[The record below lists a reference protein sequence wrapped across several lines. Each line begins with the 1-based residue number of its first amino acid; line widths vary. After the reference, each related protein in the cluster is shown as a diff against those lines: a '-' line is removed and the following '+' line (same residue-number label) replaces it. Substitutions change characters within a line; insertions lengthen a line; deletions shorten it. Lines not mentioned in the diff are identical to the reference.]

1 MTRKGDNQPNWGQ
14 IQRSPVAEEHNYHI
28 FGRPPSKK
36 QEKARQQE
44 MNAGKLTST
53 FASKKIRNV
62 GMLKFLRNIWTHRAQ
77 IIEAGRFESEDAVA
91 HYLLDPFPWLLI
103 EVYVADVQYGL
114 TALFVDDTKD
124 AHAGGVDEAMTMTDF
139 GANFGA
145 NKYNMLEGGGRPF
158 LHCAC
163 LGPHSLGPYEHR
175 TRSMITRRV

>member
-1 MTRKGDNQPNWGQ
+1 
-14 IQRSPVAEEHNYHI
+14 
-28 FGRPPSKK
+28 
-36 QEKARQQE
+36 
-44 MNAGKLTST
+44 MNASKLTST
-53 FASKKIRNV
+53 FASKEIRSV

-77 IIEAGRFESEDAVA
+77 IMEAGRFESEDAVA

-145 NKYNMLEGGGRPF
+145 GSRIENPLGVGWGRGVPQSETKPF
-158 LHCAC
+158 TMDLYQY
-163 LGPHSLGPYEHR
+163 YENTMK
-175 TRSMITRRV
+175 TRVIAIVHQGASGCSASHLR